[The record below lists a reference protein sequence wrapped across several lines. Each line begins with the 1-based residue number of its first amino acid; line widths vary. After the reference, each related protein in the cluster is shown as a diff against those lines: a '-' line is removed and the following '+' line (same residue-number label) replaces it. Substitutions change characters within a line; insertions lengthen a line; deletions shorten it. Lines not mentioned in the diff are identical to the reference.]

1 MQPISSEELNEL
13 QGKCRLY
20 LLLSVIFF
28 MISLFSLVSR
38 WTIAFPTI
46 VFSCAFSLL
55 TSRLNKRRYAEAL
68 TQRLTV
74 CIAQQAGAEFS
85 AYTASEALDPNRTAM
100 GFTPDTFYV
109 PGAKAHHVFHGMLNG
124 KPLSISEA
132 AFLRKNNSG
141 QTCSVA
147 GTLVSVQNAIPASE
161 AWVILRNNPFSRFC
175 PKDEYAQNGFTPV
188 SSSENLAAW
197 RAPSGTDALL
207 SSCISLLTSNANDC
221 PIALAAQNGTL
232 SLFEIGT
239 FYAPTKVDY
248 TKLFSDSDLKNAQI
262 HTFTLIRQIVE
273 KLSS

>member
-1 MQPISSEELNEL
+1 MPLLSSALHGFL
-13 QGKCRLY
+13 SDCTFFACLPLGDYCPRRHFFLLFY
-20 LLLSVIFF
+20 LLTNRF
-28 MISLFSLVSR
+28 
-38 WTIAFPTI
+38 
-46 VFSCAFSLL
+46 
-55 TSRLNKRRYAEAL
+55 NKKRYAEAL

-85 AYTASEALDPNRTAM
+85 AYTASEALDPNRAAM
-100 GFTPDTFYV
+100 GFTPDTFYI

-124 KPLSISEA
+124 KPISISEA
-132 AFLRKNNSG
+132 AFLRKNSNG
-141 QTCSVA
+141 YTCSVA

-161 AWVILRNNPFSRFC
+161 AWVILQNNPFSRFC

-197 RAPSGTDALL
+197 CVPSGTDALL
-207 SSCISLLTSNANDC
+207 SSCISLLTSNADDC
-221 PIALAAQNGTL
+221 PIALAAQNGSL
-232 SLFEIGT
+232 SLLEIGA

>member
-141 QTCSVA
+141 QTLSQVRSSLCN
-147 GTLVSVQNAIPASE
+147 TLYLPRKRGLSCKIILFPVSVQRTNMFKTDSLPFLLLKTLLHGVLLPARMRYSPPAS
-161 AWVILRNNPFSRFC
+161 LC
-175 PKDEYAQNGFTPV
+175 
-188 SSSENLAAW
+188 
-197 RAPSGTDALL
+197 
-207 SSCISLLTSNANDC
+207 SLQMRT
-221 PIALAAQNGTL
+221 IVQ
-232 SLFEIGT
+232 SL
-239 FYAPTKVDY
+239 
-248 TKLFSDSDLKNAQI
+248 
-262 HTFTLIRQIVE
+262 
-273 KLSS
+273 

>member
-1 MQPISSEELNEL
+1 MPPISSKELNDL
-13 QGKCRLY
+13 QGKCRFH
-20 LLLSVIFF
+20 LLLSMIFF

-38 WTIAFPTI
+38 WTIAFPMI

-55 TSRLNKRRYAEAL
+55 TSQLNKRRYAEAL

-85 AYTASEALDPNRTAM
+85 AYTAEALYPNRTAM

-147 GTLVSVQNAIPASE
+147 GTLVSVQHAIPASE
-161 AWVILRNNPFSRFC
+161 AWVILQNNPFSRFC
-175 PKDEYAQNGFTPV
+175 PKDEYVQNGFTPV